1 MPRVTGSEV
10 KQCREGTLRVFLAS
24 SNLSV
29 LASVDSGGMQWLFNP
44 QKKKKVLR
52 KEKAFFN
59 PSCSIKTMQT

>member
-44 QKKKKVLR
+44 QKKKKGIKKR
-52 KEKAFFN
+52 KGIF
-59 PSCSIKTMQT
+59 